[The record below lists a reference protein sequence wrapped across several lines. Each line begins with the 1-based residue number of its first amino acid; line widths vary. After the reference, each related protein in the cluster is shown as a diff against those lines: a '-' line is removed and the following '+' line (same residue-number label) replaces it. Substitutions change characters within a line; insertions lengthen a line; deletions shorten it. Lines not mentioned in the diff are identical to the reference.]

1 MQIILSAFLSLAYG
15 ANNGQVTMGMF
26 AALRHISRFGVV
38 PESVDMDIGLR
49 CVMAAGMAIG
59 TILWGSRLAPVTG
72 R

>member
-1 MQIILSAFLSLAYG
+1 
-15 ANNGQVTMGMF
+15 MGMF